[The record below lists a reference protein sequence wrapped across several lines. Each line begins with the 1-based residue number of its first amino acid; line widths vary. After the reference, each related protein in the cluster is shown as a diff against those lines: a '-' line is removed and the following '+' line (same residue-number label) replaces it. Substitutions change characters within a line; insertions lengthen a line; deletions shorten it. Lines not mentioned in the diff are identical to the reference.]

1 MYYLWSLLAS
11 ILSFVVILY
20 NDYNK
25 TDNKRQYN
33 PFTFTNFGTFVI
45 LYIILTI
52 VMYMITD
59 NAGVKTKFNTKVMN
73 GGSVNTNSASVDPNI
88 LRKISD
94 NVYTGFSPNMNSDI

>member
-1 MYYLWSLLAS
+1 
-11 ILSFVVILY
+11 
-20 NDYNK
+20 
-25 TDNKRQYN
+25 
-33 PFTFTNFGTFVI
+33 
-45 LYIILTI
+45 
-52 VMYMITD
+52 MITD